1 MLPLV
6 HTVSNVLCCCCC
18 VTSLGECGSGWM
30 MNKLSDGYKFFFNVH
45 SLAYSFERG
54 DGVKKDY
61 ALLTRDEIQVT
72 DTHRPHYCQTPPLNV
87 RRRPMGTC
95 VCLVVNVVEPSM

>member
-61 ALLTRDEIQVT
+61 ALLTRDEIQV
-72 DTHRPHYCQTPPLNV
+72 RRIAVSIASPTPRFVDRLL
-87 RRRPMGTC
+87 
-95 VCLVVNVVEPSM
+95 VCT

>member
-1 MLPLV
+1 MLQATPRTCL
-6 HTVSNVLCCCCC
+6 TLCAKLC
-18 VTSLGECGSGWM
+18 VTSSGECGSGWM

-61 ALLTRDEIQVT
+61 ALLTRDEIQVRHIAVSIASVRCV
-72 DTHRPHYCQTPPLNV
+72 HRLLLC
-87 RRRPMGTC
+87 G
-95 VCLVVNVVEPSM
+95 